1 MFRGG
6 ARTAIG
12 ANGYWRADYFL
23 CIDLRNAGTGDCSRG
38 WGSRQQGIRFRTCGH
53 RDGATFTEAE
63 RKSTATGAFREKASA
78 RLVSLR
84 TKSREFAMQMLF
96 QWDMSQQDP
105 AKLEAKFWRT
115 AKAADNTRTFANK
128 LFEGASKEVAEL
140 DGLIV
145 QHAENWRLE
154 RLAAIDRAVL
164 RLAIYELRTAETPPK
179 VVLNEA
185 VDLAKKFS
193 SGDSGAVVN
202 GILHAVHKTLINKL
216 LHASKST

>member
-1 MFRGG
+1 MFRGA
-6 ARTAIG
+6 ARAAIG
-12 ANGYWRADYFL
+12 AKGYWGPHYFL
-23 CIDLRNAGTGDCSRG
+23 CIDLRNAGAGDCSRG

-63 RKSTATGAFREKASA
+63 RKSTANGACREKASA

-96 QWDMSQQDP
+96 QWDMSRQDP

-115 AKAADNTRTFANK
+115 AKEADNTRAFANK
-128 LFEGASKEVAEL
+128 LFEGAAKNADEL
-140 DGLIV
+140 DALIV
-145 QHAENWRLE
+145 QHAQNWRLE
-154 RLAAIDRAVL
+154 RMAIIDRAVL
-164 RLAIYELRTAETPPK
+164 RLAIYELRIAETPPK

-193 SGDSGAVVN
+193 SEDAGAFVN
-202 GILHAVHKTLINKL
+202 GILDAVNKTL
-216 LHASKST
+216 AEKSGSAK